1 VGRGLLARQPEGKVG
16 RLDPWYSAKGGSVIM
31 GRPLG
36 AVAAAAIFL
45 VSLLVPAAG
54 DAAPAASGAP
64 AVRALS
70 AAGSPGELARLEARA
85 ARLSRQYR
93 GQVVLLADAESA
105 AKVAVARAQRLQR
118 QLGDAQREVA
128 RLAAASYMG
137 GVQDPVAAVF
147 GGGNPERMLQ
157 ESATLDYVAR
167 QRSAREQA
175 LARFM
180 AAERG
185 AEQAARARVGELRR
199 LLAALAAR
207 RRAVDALMARFQPQS
222 PVIGGNITPRM
233 LQVKNAVDR
242 RFGPFTSIGCFR
254 AEASGEHP
262 LGRAC
267 DFMLSTGGVLP
278 TAAKVQLGYQIA
290 AWAQANA
297 SRLGIMYIIYRQK
310 IWDIR
315 MASAGWVPMA
325 DRGSIT
331 ANHFDHVHISV
342 F

>member
-1 VGRGLLARQPEGKVG
+1 VR
-16 RLDPWYSAKGGSVIM
+16 RLDPWNSAPGSSVIR
-31 GRPLG
+31 GRSLG
-36 AVAAAAIFL
+36 AVAAAVIFI
-45 VSLLVPAAG
+45 VSLLMPAAG
-54 DAAPAASGAP
+54 DAAPAMRTAAGAP
-64 AVRALS
+64 AAGLLPT
-70 AAGSPGELARLEARA
+70 AGSPGELARLEARA

-105 AKVAVARAQRLQR
+105 AKAAVARAQRLR
-118 QLGDAQREVA
+118 RRLGDAQREVA
-128 RLAAASYMG
+128 QLAAASYMG
-137 GVQDPVAAVF
+137 GAQDPVIAVF
-147 GGGNPERMLQ
+147 GGDPRRMLQ
-157 ESATLDYVAR
+157 ESATLQYVAG
-167 QRSAREQA
+167 QRSAREKA
-175 LARFM
+175 LGQFM
-180 AAERG
+180 AAEQR

-199 LLAALAAR
+199 LLAKLATQ
-207 RRAVDALMARFQPQS
+207 RRAVAALMARFQPES
-222 PVIGGNITPRM
+222 PVIGANITPRM
-233 LQVKNAVDR
+233 LQVKNEVDR

-267 DFMLSTGGVLP
+267 DFMLSSGGVMP
-278 TAAKVQLGYQIA
+278 TAAKVQLGYQIT

-297 SRLGIMYIIYRQK
+297 SRLGIMYMIYRQK